1 MASYIEGRMQLRA
14 ERMRELFEPAS
25 IAVVGAARDE
35 NKVGHIVLRNIISS
49 GFTGKLYPVNPKAD
63 EILGL
68 RCYASISLVPDKV
81 DLVIV
86 TTPAVS
92 VPEIIEEAGHRG
104 TKAAIIISAGFKET
118 GKDGAELERRVGEI
132 GRSHGMRILG
142 PNCLGMIN
150 THSMINATFT
160 GQYPRAGSIAIS
172 SQSGAICAVMLD
184 WAQRTNVG
192 FSKFVSVGNK
202 LDIDEGDLLEYLR
215 DDPLTKVIGMYIE
228 GTNRGI
234 EFMHQAKLTTR
245 YKPIIALK
253 AGRTSSGAKAASSHT
268 GALSGSDRV
277 YDAAL
282 AQSGIIRVRTI
293 EDLFDHLTLFSSM
306 PLPEGDRIAII
317 TNAGGLGVMAADACS
332 DNGLTLASFRPET
345 IELLKT
351 KLPESANFYNPVDVI
366 GDADADRYSFAV
378 NAVMKDD
385 SVSCILALM
394 APTDIVDTAAVATA
408 LAKFAGNSTKPLVT
422 AFVGGAGLEK
432 AVDILRRSGIPN
444 YDSPDR
450 AVQSLSAMVSYMRFK
465 DSEEDE
471 MPISYEGDKVR
482 TKAVLDKVR
491 SEKRLM
497 LSETEGKEIL
507 RAYGIEVPLEGMAKD
522 VDEAVKEA
530 QRVGYPL
537 VMKIESPDIAH
548 KTDVGG
554 VVVDIKSDEEV
565 RTQFHLIMARVSS
578 RMPQAKI
585 DGVSLERMVK
595 GREVIVGMVRDD
607 QFGPVVTFGLG
618 GIFVEIMRDVSQ
630 RIAPLTRRDLI
641 GMVQSIKAYPILT
654 GARGRRPADVAALQE
669 VIGRL
674 SQLAIDFPELAEF
687 EMNPVI
693 VGDEG
698 QGASAVDALA
708 TIRRETA

>member
-1 MASYIEGRMQLRA
+1 MASYIQGTMQLPA
-14 ERMRELFEPAS
+14 ERMRELFEPGS
-25 IAVVGAARDE
+25 IAIVGAAREE

-49 GFTGKLYPVNPKAD
+49 GFTGKLYPVNPKSE

-68 RCYASISLVPDKV
+68 RCYGSISLVPDKV

-86 TTPAVS
+86 TTPARS
-92 VPEIIEEAGHRG
+92 VPGIIEDSCRKGI
-104 TKAAIIISAGFKET
+104 KAAIIISAGFKET
-118 GKDGAELERRVGEI
+118 GKDGAELERRIGEI
-132 GRSHGMRILG
+132 ARSHGMRILG

-160 GQYPRAGSIAIS
+160 NQYPRTGSIAIS
-172 SQSGAICAVMLD
+172 SQSGAICSVLLD
-184 WAQRTNVG
+184 WAQRTNIG

-202 LDIDEGDLLEYLR
+202 LDIDESDLLQYLR

-228 GTNRGI
+228 GTDRGI

-245 YKPIIALK
+245 DKPIIALK

-268 GALSGSDRV
+268 GALSGSDKV
-277 YDAAL
+277 YDAAM

-293 EDLFDHLTLFSSM
+293 EELFDHLTLFSSM
-306 PLPEGDRIAII
+306 PLPAGDRIAIV

-332 DNGLTLASFRPET
+332 DYGMTLASFKPET

-351 KLPESANFYNPVDVI
+351 KLPEAANFYNPVDVI

-378 NAVMKDD
+378 NAIMRDEN
-385 SVSCILALM
+385 VSCILALM
-394 APTDIVDTAAVATA
+394 APTDIVDTSAVAIA
-408 LAKFAGNSTKPLVT
+408 LAKFAGNSTKPFVT

-432 AVDILRRSGIPN
+432 AVGILRISGVPN

-450 AVQSLSAMVSYMRFK
+450 AVQSLSAMVSYKRFK
-465 DSEEDE
+465 DSKEDE
-471 MPISYEGDKVR
+471 SPVTYSGDKVR

-491 SEKRLM
+491 SEGRLM

-507 RAYGIEVPLEGMAKD
+507 RAYGIDVPLEGAAKD
-522 VDEAVKEA
+522 EDEAVREA
-530 QRVGYPL
+530 QRIGYPL

-565 RTQFHLIMARVSS
+565 RAQFQLIMARVSS
-578 RMPQAKI
+578 KMPQARI
-585 DGVSLERMVK
+585 DGISLERMIK

-630 RIAPLTRRDLI
+630 RIAPLTRNDVNTMI
-641 GMVQSIKAYPILT
+641 QSIKAYPILT
-654 GARGRRPADVAALQE
+654 GARGRRPADIAALKE

-674 SQLAIDFPELAEF
+674 SQLALDFPELSEF

>member
-1 MASYIEGRMQLRA
+1 MK
-14 ERMRELFEPAS
+14 ELFEPAS
-25 IAVVGAARDE
+25 IAVVGAAREE

-49 GFTGKLYPVNPKAD
+49 GFTGKLYPVNPKST

-81 DLVIV
+81 DLVV
-86 TTPAVS
+86 VVTPARI
-92 VPEIIEEAGHRG
+92 VPGIIEEAGHKG

-118 GKDGAELERRVGEI
+118 GKDGAELERQIGEI
-132 GRSHGMRILG
+132 ARSYGMRILG
-142 PNCLGMIN
+142 PNCLGMID
-150 THSMINATFT
+150 THSKINATFT
-160 GQYPRAGSIAIS
+160 NQYPQAGSIAIT
-172 SQSGAICAVMLD
+172 SQSGAICSVLLD
-184 WAQRTNVG
+184 WARRTSVG

-202 LDIDEGDLLEYLR
+202 LDIDEGALLEYFR
-215 DDPLTKVIGMYIE
+215 DDDLTKVIGMYIE
-228 GTNRGI
+228 GTNHGI
-234 EFMHQAKLTTR
+234 EFMRQARLTTR
-245 YKPIIALK
+245 SKPIIALK

-268 GALSGSDRV
+268 GALSGSDKV

-282 AQSGIIRVRTI
+282 AQSGIIRVKTI
-293 EDLFDHLTLFSSM
+293 EDLFDQLTLFSCM

-332 DNGLTLASFRPET
+332 DYGLTLASFKPET

-378 NAVMKDD
+378 NAIMKDD
-385 SVSCILALM
+385 SISCILALM

-408 LAKFAGNSTKPLVT
+408 LAKFAGNSTKPFVT

-432 AVDILRRSGIPN
+432 AIGILRTSGVPN

-450 AVQSLSAMVSYMRFK
+450 AVQSLSAMVSYKRFK
-465 DSEEDE
+465 DSKEDGG
-471 MPISYEGDKVR
+471 PVSYQGDKLL

-491 SEKRLM
+491 SENRLM

-507 RAYGIEVPLEGMAKD
+507 RAYGIDVPLEGMAKD
-522 VDEAVKEA
+522 ADQAVREA
-530 QRVGYPL
+530 QRIGYPL

-548 KTDVGG
+548 KTDIGG
-554 VVVDIKSDEEV
+554 VVTDIRSDDEV
-565 RTQFHLIMARVSS
+565 RTQFQLIVARVSS

-595 GREVIVGMVRDD
+595 GREVIVGMVRDN
-607 QFGPVVTFGLG
+607 QFGPVVAFGLG
-618 GIFVEIMRDVSQ
+618 GIFVEIMRDVTQ
-630 RIAPLTRRDLI
+630 RIAPLTRQDVI
-641 GMVQSIKAYPILT
+641 TMIQSIKAYPILT
-654 GARGRRPADVAALQE
+654 GARGRRPADIAALQE

-674 SQLAIDFPELAEF
+674 SQLAVDFPELAEF
-687 EMNPVI
+687 EINPVI

>member
-1 MASYIEGRMQLRA
+1 MRT

-25 IAVVGAARDE
+25 IAVVGAAREE

-49 GFTGKLYPVNPKAD
+49 GFTGKLYPVNPRSE

-68 RCYASISLVPDKV
+68 RCYGSITLVPDTV
-81 DLVIV
+81 DLVVV
-86 TTPAVS
+86 TTPART
-92 VPEIIEEAGHRG
+92 VPDIIEEAGRKG
-104 TKAAIIISAGFKET
+104 TKAAIVISAGFKET
-118 GKDGAELERRVGEI
+118 GKDGAELERQI
-132 GRSHGMRILG
+132 GVIARSYGMRILG

-160 GQYPRAGSIAIS
+160 NQYPRAGSIAIS
-172 SQSGAICAVMLD
+172 SQSGAICSVMLD

-192 FSKFVSVGNK
+192 FSKFISVGNK
-202 LDIDEGDLLEYLR
+202 LDIDEADLLQYLR

-228 GTNRGI
+228 GTDRGI
-234 EFMHQAKLTTR
+234 EFMRQAKLTTR
-245 YKPIIALK
+245 DKPIIALK

-282 AQSGIIRVRTI
+282 AQSGIIRVKTI
-293 EDLFDHLTLFSSM
+293 EELFDHLTLFSSM
-306 PLPEGDRIAII
+306 PLPEGDRVAIV

-332 DNGLTLASFRPET
+332 DYGVTLASFKPET

-366 GDADADRYSFAV
+366 GDADADRYSFAI
-378 NAVMKDD
+378 NAIMKDD
-385 SVSCILALM
+385 NVSCVLALM
-394 APTDIVDTAAVATA
+394 APTDIVDTSAVATA
-408 LAKFAGNSTKPLVT
+408 LAKFAANPAKPFVT

-432 AVDILRRSGIPN
+432 AVGILRTSGVPN
-444 YDSPDR
+444 YESPDR
-450 AVQSLSAMVSYMRFK
+450 AVQSLSALVSYKRFK
-465 DSEEDE
+465 ETKEDQVLV
-471 MPISYEGDKVR
+471 SYTGDKVR

-491 SEKRLM
+491 SENRLM

-507 RAYGIEVPLEGMAKD
+507 RAYGIDVPLEGAAKD
-522 VDEAVKEA
+522 ADAAVREA
-530 QRVGYPL
+530 QRIGYPL

-554 VVVDIKSDEEV
+554 VAVDIKSDDDV
-565 RTQFHLIMARVSS
+565 RTQFQLIMAHVSS
-578 RMPQAKI
+578 RMPGARI
-585 DGVSLERMVK
+585 DGVSLERMVT
-595 GREVIVGMVRDD
+595 GREVIVGMVRDN

-618 GIFVEIMRDVSQ
+618 GIFVEIMKDVAQ
-630 RIAPLTRRDLI
+630 RIAPLTRNDVNSMI
-641 GMVQSIKAYPILT
+641 QSIRAYPILT
-654 GARGRRPADVAALQE
+654 GARGRRPADIAALQE

-674 SQLAIDFPELAEF
+674 SQLALDFPELAEF

>member
-1 MASYIEGRMQLRA
+1 MRT
-14 ERMRELFEPAS
+14 ERMKELFEPAS
-25 IAVVGAARDE
+25 IAVVGAAREE

-49 GFTGKLYPVNPKAD
+49 GYTGRLYPVNPKSE

-68 RCYASISLVPDKV
+68 RCYASISLVPDNV

-86 TTPAVS
+86 TTPART
-92 VPEIIEEAGHRG
+92 VPGIIQEAGHKG
-104 TKAAIIISAGFKET
+104 TRAAIIISAGFKET
-118 GKDGAELERRVGEI
+118 GKDGAELEREIGEI
-132 GRSHGMRILG
+132 ARSYKMRVLG
-142 PNCLGMIN
+142 PNCLGLIN

-160 GQYPRAGSIAIS
+160 NQYPRTGSIAIS
-172 SQSGAICAVMLD
+172 SQSGAICSVMLD
-184 WAQRTNVG
+184 WAQRTNIG
-192 FSKFVSVGNK
+192 FSKFISVGNK
-202 LDIDEGDLLEYLR
+202 LDIDEADLLQYLR

-245 YKPIIALK
+245 DKPIIALK

-268 GALSGSDRV
+268 GALSGSDKV
-277 YDAAL
+277 YDAAM

-293 EDLFDHLTLFSSM
+293 EELFDHLTLFSSM

-332 DNGLTLASFRPET
+332 DYGLTLASFKPET

-378 NAVMKDD
+378 NAIMRDEN
-385 SVSCILALM
+385 VSCILALM
-394 APTDIVDTAAVATA
+394 APTDIVDTSAVAAA
-408 LAKFAGNSTKPLVT
+408 LSKFAGNPPKPFVT

-432 AVDILRRSGIPN
+432 AVGILRKSGVPN

-450 AVQSLSAMVSYMRFK
+450 AVRSLSAMVSYKRFQDTK
-465 DSEEDE
+465 TDE
-471 MPISYEGDKVR
+471 ATLSYVGDRAR

-491 SEKRLM
+491 SENRLM
-497 LSETEGKEIL
+497 LSEIEGKEIL
-507 RAYGIEVPLEGMAKD
+507 RAYGIDVPLEGVAKD
-522 VDEAVKEA
+522 ADEAVRQA
-530 QRVGYPL
+530 QRIGYPL

-554 VVVDIKSDEEV
+554 VAVDIKSDDEV
-565 RTQFHLIMARVSS
+565 RTQFQLIMARVSS

-595 GREVIVGMVRDD
+595 GREVIVGMVRDN
-607 QFGPVVTFGLG
+607 QFGPVITFGLG
-618 GIFVEIMRDVSQ
+618 GIFVEIMRDVAQ
-630 RIAPLTRRDLI
+630 RIAPLTRNDVNTMI
-641 GMVQSIKAYPILT
+641 QSIRAYPILA
-654 GARGRRPADVAALQE
+654 GARGRRPADISALKE

-674 SQLAIDFPELAEF
+674 SQLALDFPELSEF

-693 VGDEG
+693 IGDEG

-708 TIRRETA
+708 TIRREMS

>member
-1 MASYIEGRMQLRA
+1 MASYIEGAIQLPA

-25 IAVVGAARDE
+25 IAVVGAAREE

-49 GFTGKLYPVNPKAD
+49 GFTGRLYPVNPKSE

-68 RCYASISLVPDKV
+68 RCYGNLTLVPDTV
-81 DLVIV
+81 DLVVV
-86 TTPAVS
+86 TTPS
-92 VPEIIEEAGHRG
+92 RTVPDIIEEAGRKG

-118 GKDGAELERRVGEI
+118 GKDGAELERRI
-132 GRSHGMRILG
+132 GVLARKYRIRILG

-160 GQYPRAGSIAIS
+160 NQYPRAGSIAIS
-172 SQSGAICAVMLD
+172 SQSGAICSVILD
-184 WAQRTNVG
+184 WAQRTNIG

-202 LDIDEGDLLEYLR
+202 LDIDEADLLQYLR

-228 GTNRGI
+228 GTDRGI
-234 EFMHQAKLTTR
+234 EFMHQAKLTTKD
-245 YKPIIALK
+245 KPVIALK

-268 GALSGSDRV
+268 GALSGSDKV
-277 YDAAL
+277 YDAAM
-282 AQSGIIRVRTI
+282 AQSGIVRVKTI
-293 EDLFDHLTLFSSM
+293 EELFDHLTLFSSM

-332 DNGLTLASFRPET
+332 DYGLTLATFRPET

-366 GDADADRYSFAV
+366 GDADADRYAFAV

-394 APTDIVDTAAVATA
+394 APTDIVDTSAVAIA
-408 LAKFAGNSTKPLVT
+408 LAKFAASSTKPFVT
-422 AFVGGAGLEK
+422 AFVGGAGLER
-432 AVDILRRSGIPN
+432 AVGILRTSGVPN

-450 AVQSLSAMVSYMRFK
+450 AVQSLSAMVSYKRFK
-465 DSEEDE
+465 DAKTDE
-471 MPISYEGDKVR
+471 TPLAYEGDKVR
-482 TKAVLDKVR
+482 TKQVLDKVR
-491 SEKRLM
+491 SEGRLM

-507 RAYGIEVPLEGMAKD
+507 TAYGIRVPMEGAAND
-522 VDEAVKEA
+522 PEGAVREA
-530 QRVGYPL
+530 QRIGYPL

-554 VVVDIKSDEEV
+554 VVVDIKSDDEV
-565 RTQFHLIMARVSS
+565 RTQFQLIMARVSS
-578 RMPQAKI
+578 KMPQARI

-607 QFGPVVTFGLG
+607 QFGPVLTFGLG
-618 GIFVEIMRDVSQ
+618 GIFVEIMKDVTQ
-630 RIAPLTRRDLI
+630 RIAPLTGSDVNTMI
-641 GMVQSIKAYPILT
+641 HSIKAYPILT
-654 GARGRRPADVAALQE
+654 GARGRRPADIAALRE

-674 SQLAIDFPELAEF
+674 SQLAIDFPELSEF

-698 QGASAVDALA
+698 EGASAVDALA

>member
-1 MASYIEGRMQLRA
+1 
-14 ERMRELFEPAS
+14 MRELFEPAS
-25 IAVVGAARDE
+25 IAVVGAAREE

-49 GFTGKLYPVNPKAD
+49 GFTGKLYPVNPKSE

-68 RCYASISLVPDKV
+68 RCYASISLVPDQV
-81 DLVIV
+81 DLVVV
-86 TTPAVS
+86 TTPAHT
-92 VPEIIEEAGHRG
+92 VPGIIEETGRKG
-104 TKAAIIISAGFKET
+104 TKAVIVISAGFKET
-118 GKDGAELERRVGEI
+118 GKDGAELERRIGEI
-132 GRSHGMRILG
+132 ARSYGMRILG

-160 GQYPRAGSIAIS
+160 NQYPRTGSIAIS
-172 SQSGAICAVMLD
+172 SQSGAICSVMLD

-202 LDIDEGDLLEYLR
+202 LDIDEADLLQYLR

-228 GTNRGI
+228 GTDRGI
-234 EFMHQAKLTTR
+234 EFMRQAKLTTR
-245 YKPIIALK
+245 DKPIIALK

-282 AQSGIIRVRTI
+282 AQSGIIRVKTI
-293 EDLFDHLTLFSSM
+293 EELFDHLTLFSSM

-332 DNGLTLASFRPET
+332 DYGMTLASFKPET

-378 NAVMKDD
+378 DAIMKDD

-394 APTDIVDTAAVATA
+394 APTDIVDTASVATA
-408 LAKFAGNSTKPLVT
+408 LARFAGNSTKPFVT

-432 AVDILRRSGIPN
+432 AVSILRTSGVPN
-444 YDSPDR
+444 YESPDR
-450 AVQSLSAMVSYMRFK
+450 AVQSLAAMVAYKRFK
-465 DSEEDE
+465 DSKEDGG
-471 MPISYEGDKVR
+471 PVSFEGDKVR
-482 TKAVLDKVR
+482 TKAVLDSVR
-491 SEKRLM
+491 SENRLM
-497 LSETEGKEIL
+497 LSESEGKEIL
-507 RAYGIEVPLEGMAKD
+507 SAYGIDVPLEGMAKD
-522 VDEAVKEA
+522 ADQAVMEA
-530 QRVGYPL
+530 QRIGYPL

-554 VVVDIKSDEEV
+554 VVVDIKNDDEV
-565 RTQFHLIMARVSS
+565 RAQFQLIMARVSS
-578 RMPQAKI
+578 RMPQARI

-595 GREVIVGMVRDD
+595 GREVIVGMVRDN

-630 RIAPLTRRDLI
+630 RIAPLTRQDVI
-641 GMVQSIKAYPILT
+641 SMIQSIKAYPILT
-654 GARGRRPADVAALQE
+654 GARGRRPADIAALQE

-674 SQLAIDFPELAEF
+674 SQLAMDFPELAEF

>member
-1 MASYIEGRMQLRA
+1 MRT

-25 IAVVGAARDE
+25 IAVVGAAREE

-49 GFTGKLYPVNPKAD
+49 GFTGKLYPVNPKSE

-68 RCYASISLVPDKV
+68 RCYASISLVPDQV
-81 DLVIV
+81 DLVVV
-86 TTPAVS
+86 TTPAHT
-92 VPEIIEEAGHRG
+92 VPGIIEETGRKG
-104 TKAAIIISAGFKET
+104 TKAVIVISAGFKET
-118 GKDGAELERRVGEI
+118 GKDGAELERRIGEI
-132 GRSHGMRILG
+132 ARSYGMRILG

-160 GQYPRAGSIAIS
+160 NQYPRTGSIAIS
-172 SQSGAICAVMLD
+172 SQSGAICSVMLD

-202 LDIDEGDLLEYLR
+202 LDIDEADLLQYLR

-228 GTNRGI
+228 GTDRGI
-234 EFMHQAKLTTR
+234 EFMRQAKLTTR
-245 YKPIIALK
+245 DKPIIALK

-282 AQSGIIRVRTI
+282 AQSGIIRVKTI
-293 EDLFDHLTLFSSM
+293 EELFDHLTLFSSM

-332 DNGLTLASFRPET
+332 DYGMTLASFKPET

-378 NAVMKDD
+378 DAIMKDD

-394 APTDIVDTAAVATA
+394 APTDIVDTASVATA
-408 LAKFAGNSTKPLVT
+408 LARFAGNSTKPFVT

-432 AVDILRRSGIPN
+432 AVSILRTSGVPN
-444 YDSPDR
+444 YESPDR
-450 AVQSLSAMVSYMRFK
+450 AVQSLAAMVAYKRFK
-465 DSEEDE
+465 DSKEDGG
-471 MPISYEGDKVR
+471 PVSFEGDKVR
-482 TKAVLDKVR
+482 TKAVLDSVR
-491 SEKRLM
+491 SENRLM
-497 LSETEGKEIL
+497 LSESEGKEIL
-507 RAYGIEVPLEGMAKD
+507 SAYGIDVPLEGMAKD
-522 VDEAVKEA
+522 ADQAVMEA
-530 QRVGYPL
+530 QRIGYPL

-554 VVVDIKSDEEV
+554 VVVDIKNDDEV
-565 RTQFHLIMARVSS
+565 RAQFQLIMARVSS
-578 RMPQAKI
+578 RMPQARI

-595 GREVIVGMVRDD
+595 GREVIVGMVRDN

-630 RIAPLTRRDLI
+630 RIAPLTRQDVI
-641 GMVQSIKAYPILT
+641 SMIQSIKAYPILT
-654 GARGRRPADVAALQE
+654 GARGRRPADIAALQE

-674 SQLAIDFPELAEF
+674 SQLAMDFPELAEF